1 MAYRSCFQLRCGYV
15 TSDVVEK
22 CPRCGSRMRTSKQV
36 RLLGFAQLVLGLFLI
51 GFMGAITF
59 YLAPL
64 MLNPAAAD
72 AGTSFTGTSAQAK
85 IILILFGLVMAFGAG
100 SGLSGLWQIVT
111 GRRNKWI
118 TLIALAI
125 CALLIIFAYS
135 FELIFELT

>member
-1 MAYRSCFQLRCGYV
+1 
-15 TSDVVEK
+15 
-22 CPRCGSRMRTSKQV
+22 MRTSKQV